1 MFTGIIE
8 AVGSIKAINV
18 NAQGAR
24 LVIATNNL
32 DMSDVKLGDSIA
44 TNGICLTVVDFNSGN
59 GNGSYSADVSNE
71 TLQRT
76 GFANYKVGS
85 KVNLEKAMLAS
96 TRFGGHMVSG
106 HVDGVSEVL
115 AINNNGNSIEYWLSM
130 PSDLAHYI
138 AEKGSVTIDGTSLTV
153 NALVEGPS
161 KGKFRLTIVPHTVKE
176 TIFADYQ
183 VGTKVNI
190 EVDLIARYLER
201 LLTKSPAEE
210 QAPQS
215 NISEAMLAKA
225 GFLK

>member
-1 MFTGIIE
+1 
-8 AVGSIKAINV
+8 
-18 NAQGAR
+18 
-24 LVIATNNL
+24 
-32 DMSDVKLGDSIA
+32 MSDVKLGDSIA
-44 TNGICLTVVDFNSGN
+44 TNGICLTVVDFDNSKSS
-59 GNGSYSADVSNE
+59 GSYSADVSNE

-76 GFANYKVGS
+76 GFASYQVGS

-153 NALVEGPS
+153 NALEEGTS
-161 KGKFRLTIVPHTVKE
+161 KAKFRLTIVPHTVKE
-176 TIFADYQ
+176 TIFADYK

-201 LLTKSPAEE
+201 LLTKSDTNE
-210 QAPQS
+210 QTPKS
-215 NISEAMLAKA
+215 NISEAMLLKA
-225 GFLK
+225 GFIK

>member
-8 AVGSIKAINV
+8 AVGHIKAINI
-18 NAQGAR
+18 NAKGAR
-24 LVIATNNL
+24 LVIDTNNL

-44 TNGICLTVVDFNSGN
+44 TNGICLTVVDFDNSKN
-59 GNGSYSADVSNE
+59 NGSYSADVSNE

-76 GFANYKVGS
+76 GFANYQVGTR
-85 KVNLEKAMLAS
+85 VNLEKAMLAS

-106 HVDGVSEVL
+106 HVDGISEVL
-115 AINNNGNSIEYWLSM
+115 SISNNGNSIEYWLSM
-130 PSDLAHYI
+130 PGDLGHYI

-153 NALVEGPS
+153 NALAE
-161 KGKFRLTIVPHTVKE
+161 GKFRLTIVPHTVKE

-201 LLTKSPAEE
+201 LLTKTAAEDY
-210 QAPQS
+210 ATQS
-215 NISEAMLAKA
+215 NITEAMLAKT

>member
-24 LVIATNNL
+24 LVIATNSL

-44 TNGICLTVVDFNSGN
+44 TNGICLTVVDYDTGK

-76 GFANYKVGS
+76 GFANYQVGS

-106 HVDGVSEVL
+106 HVDGVSEIL
-115 AINNNGNSIEYWLSM
+115 AINNNGNSFEYWLSM
-130 PSDLAHYI
+130 PSKIGRA
-138 AEKGSVTIDGTSLTV
+138 SC
-153 NALVEGPS
+153 
-161 KGKFRLTIVPHTVKE
+161 R
-176 TIFADYQ
+176 
-183 VGTKVNI
+183 
-190 EVDLIARYLER
+190 ER
-201 LLTKSPAEE
+201 V
-210 QAPQS
+210 
-215 NISEAMLAKA
+215 
-225 GFLK
+225 

>member
-8 AVGSIKAINV
+8 AVGKIKTINV

-24 LVIATNNL
+24 LVIDTNNL

-44 TNGICLTVVDFNSGN
+44 TNGICLTVVDFDSTKNS
-59 GNGSYSADVSNE
+59 GSYSADVSNE

-76 GFANYKVGS
+76 GFANYQVGTR
-85 KVNLEKAMLAS
+85 VNLEKAMLAS

-106 HVDGVSEVL
+106 HVDGVSEIL
-115 AINNNGNSIEYWLSM
+115 SISNNGNSIEYWLSM
-130 PSDLAHYI
+130 PNELAHYI

-153 NALVEGPS
+153 NALAD
-161 KGKFRLTIVPHTVKE
+161 GKFRLTIVPHTVKE

-183 VGTKVNI
+183 VGSKVNI

-201 LLTKSPAEE
+201 LLTKTSADEY
-210 QAPQS
+210 ATQS
-215 NISEAMLAKA
+215 NITEAMLAKT

>member
-8 AVGSIKAINV
+8 AVGAIKAINV

-24 LVIATNNL
+24 LVIATNGL

-44 TNGICLTVVDFNSGN
+44 TNGICLTVVDFKSGK

-76 GFANYKVGS
+76 GFASYKVGS

-138 AEKGSVTIDGTSLTV
+138 AEKGSVTIDGTS
-153 NALVEGPS
+153 
-161 KGKFRLTIVPHTVKE
+161 
-176 TIFADYQ
+176 FADYQ
-183 VGTKVNI
+183 IGTKVNI

-201 LLTKSPAEE
+201 LLTKSEPNE
-210 QAPQS
+210 QTPKS
-215 NISEAMLAKA
+215 NISEAMLLKA
-225 GFLK
+225 GFIK

>member
-8 AVGSIKAINV
+8 AVGNIKAINI
-18 NAQGAR
+18 NAKGAR
-24 LVIATNNL
+24 LVIDTNNL

-44 TNGICLTVVDFNSGN
+44 TNGICLTVVDFDSSKNS
-59 GNGSYSADVSNE
+59 GSYSADVSNE

-76 GFANYKVGS
+76 GFANYQVGW
-85 KVNLEKAMLAS
+85 KVNLEKAMLAN

-106 HVDGVSEVL
+106 HVDGVSEIVS
-115 AINNNGNSIEYWLSM
+115 ISNNGNSIEYWLKM

-153 NALVEGPS
+153 NALAD
-161 KGKFRLTIVPHTVKE
+161 GKFRLTIVPHTVKE
-176 TIFADYQ
+176 TIFADYK

-201 LLTKSPAEE
+201 LLTKTAAEDYSV
-210 QAPQS
+210 QS
-215 NISEAMLAKA
+215 NITEAMLAKT